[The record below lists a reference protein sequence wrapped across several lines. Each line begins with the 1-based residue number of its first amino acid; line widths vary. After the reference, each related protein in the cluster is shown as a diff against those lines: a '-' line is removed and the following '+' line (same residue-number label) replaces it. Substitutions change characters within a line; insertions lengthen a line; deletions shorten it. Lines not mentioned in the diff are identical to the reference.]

1 MKKMITVSLIL
12 LFAFSSFAIRNWKA
26 YTNTTHIFDV
36 IQNGQ
41 KLAIA
46 TWGGLVIYNLETEDF
61 EITYMTMD
69 GLTDNDV
76 RALNYVEETEILLIG
91 TNNGGINRLSGND
104 FLMPISETLG
114 LASKKVNKI
123 IHKDSLIFV
132 ATKEG
137 ISVFVDNP
145 ELPFPFLLNNYSVD
159 NGLFENN
166 VTSLQITEN
175 NYLLCGSDKGL
186 DYVNIDSL
194 NVTSAWVH
202 LDEENSN
209 LPNSKVTSISEKNS
223 KISIGTEGGL
233 ILLNTEN
240 LNIIESYEQDKSI
253 FPVYIDEEQ
262 NLWFSYGYW
271 DENHLT
277 VQDDEDIAITKI
289 DSLGNYFTW
298 TINDLGISST
308 KIMGFTIINNLL
320 GVYTWGDGILFYN
333 GISWSNAIPNSIVA
347 SLIKRVIVDSNMI
360 WTCNGYIPP
369 PGSPLL
375 PKGTAGVSNF
385 DGFTWTNFNINNSP
399 LISDNIYSMEVDSK
413 KRKWFGAWYD
423 GGNAYGW
430 VDGISIYDDISEEW
444 LHLDHQDGLRN
455 DCISY
460 IIKDSENNIWICS
473 CGGSTAGINVLN
485 ENDEV
490 ISTFGL
496 YDSSDFIREPL
507 LIFFGKEMIFIGG
520 RATGLRI
527 YESNTIPETDTVY
540 VTKTPFSDLHT
551 GQMFAIDSRSTNFG
565 DEVWIASSSGL
576 FMYDDTFWY
585 RYGTQIKKQVWF
597 NSTWYDEM
605 TPEYR
610 YVEGQERLYGS
621 VPTYPTALYVDPFGK
636 IWIGTHDN
644 GITIYQPEKD
654 KFTNY
659 NMNNSP
665 LLSNSI
671 TDFDYEKFTG
681 TLYIGTS
688 EGLNSVE
695 IGIAAEANLETKLY
709 KTRAFPNP
717 FHPDNGD
724 ILKIENISSL
734 TMPKG
739 NTFCNIYDLSG
750 DLVIKL
756 EKDIYE
762 QFSWN
767 GKNKAEKNCSSGIY
781 FYIVFTSDGQISKG
795 KIALIR

>member
-1 MKKMITVSLIL
+1 MKKSIIISFLI

-36 IQNGQ
+36 VQNGQ
-41 KLAIA
+41 KLTIA
-46 TWGGLVIYNLETEDF
+46 TWGGLVIYNLETENF
-61 EITYMTMD
+61 EKTYMTMD
-69 GLTDNDV
+69 GLTDNDI
-76 RALNYVEETEILLIG
+76 RSLDYVEETEILLIG
-91 TNNGGINRLSGND
+91 TKKGGINRLSENG

-114 LASKKVNKI
+114 LASKKVNEI
-123 IHKDSLIFV
+123 IHHDSLLFV

-137 ISVFVDNP
+137 ISVFADNP
-145 ELPFPFLLNNYSVD
+145 ELPFPFLLDNYSTD
-159 NGLFENN
+159 NGLFDNN
-166 VTSLQITEN
+166 VTSLQLTEN
-175 NYLLCGSDKGL
+175 HYLLCGSNAGL
-186 DYVNIDSL
+186 DYVHIDSM
-194 NVTSAWVH
+194 NVTSAWTH
-202 LDEENSN
+202 LDEGNSSF
-209 LPNSKVTSISEKNS
+209 PSSKVSSISANGEK
-223 KISIGTEGGL
+223 IIIGTENGYV
-233 ILLNTEN
+233 ISDSQN
-240 LNIIESYEQDKSI
+240 LDSWEVYELGKSI
-253 FPVYIDEEQ
+253 FPVYLDGSQ
-262 NLWFSYGYW
+262 NIWYSYGIW
-271 DENHLT
+271 DEDQLVVIDSGDT
-277 VQDDEDIAITKI
+277 TIVKI
-289 DSLGNYFTW
+289 DSLGNE
-298 TINDLGISST
+298 TIWSKDDLNLTTS
-308 KIMGFTIINNLL
+308 KIMGFSNIN
-320 GVYTWGDGILFYN
+320 GHICAYTWGEGFLFYDGIE
-333 GISWSNAIPNSIVA
+333 WSSNSKPNCIVA
-347 SLIKRVIVDSNMI
+347 SLVKDIAIDNNNIV
-360 WTCNGYIPP
+360 WLTNGSK
-369 PGSPLL
+369 GHL
-375 PKGTAGVSNF
+375 PISKGTRGVSSF
-385 DGFTWTNFNINNSP
+385 DGVSWTNYTVENSP
-399 LISDNIYSMEVDSK
+399 LRNNNIYSLCVDNSN
-413 KRKWFGAWYD
+413 RKWFGAWGSY
-423 GGNAYGW
+423 ASYGW
-430 VDGISIYDDISEEW
+430 LSGISIFDEDNNTWKSITSA
-444 LHLDHQDGLRN
+444 DSLRN
-455 DCISY
+455 NTISY
-460 IIKDSENNIWICS
+460 IAKDDHNRIWVCS
-473 CGGSTAGINVLN
+473 YGGESGGINVLD
-485 ENDEV
+485 EADEV
-490 ISTFGL
+490 ITTFDL
-496 YDSSDFIREPL
+496 YESYYSNDKDPNYV
-507 LIFFGKEMIFIGG
+507 FFANDMILFGG
-520 RATGLRI
+520 WISGLRI
-527 YESNTIPETDTVY
+527 WDDISIPTTNGEY
-540 VTKTPFSDLHT
+540 WSKTPFPDLHT

-576 FMYDDTFWY
+576 FMYDYTDWY
-585 RYGTQIKKQVWF
+585 KYGTQIKKQVWF
-597 NSTWYDEM
+597 NSSWYDEM

-636 IWIGTHDN
+636 IWIGTFDN

-671 TDFDYEKFTG
+671 TDFGYERFTG

-695 IGIAAEANLETKLY
+695 IGIAANANLETKLY